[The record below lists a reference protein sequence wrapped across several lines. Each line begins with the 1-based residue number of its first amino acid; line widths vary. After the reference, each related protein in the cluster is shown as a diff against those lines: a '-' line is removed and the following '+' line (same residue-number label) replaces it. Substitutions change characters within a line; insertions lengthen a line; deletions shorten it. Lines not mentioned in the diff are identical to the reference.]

1 MTHEIKC
8 QTEFFGKVWSGE
20 KTFEVRLNDRNYQ
33 VGDELCLREI
43 RKDLYTGRMVTAT
56 ITDVYTGEYCREGY
70 CLISFHVTFPGYEMI
85 SSAVYLELWRK
96 YVDAKKEC
104 DQLQAELDK
113 VKVS

>member
-1 MTHEIKC
+1 MMHDIKC
-8 QTEFFGKVWSGE
+8 QTEFFEKVWSGV

-43 RKDLYTGRMVTAT
+43 RKDLYTGRMVKAT

-70 CLISFHVTFPGYEMI
+70 CLISFRMSFPGYEMI
-85 SSAVYLELWRK
+85 STAVYLELWRK
-96 YVDAKKEC
+96 YVNVLNERDR
-104 DQLQAELDK
+104 LQAELDE